1 MGVGPI
7 PFSAERSSGG
17 TPEMKLESKKDVT
30 GVASQDLFGGWGRTA
45 NPKDVVMTPADV
57 ARMIVNHFQPAGRI
71 LDPCRG
77 NGAFWNAMPGAEWC
91 EIAEGK
97 DFMEWKTPVDWIV
110 SNPPYSTF
118 WDFLE
123 HSFKLAE
130 NIVYLIPLHKI
141 WSGHRYMKAITQWGG
156 LRETLIIGTGT
167 SIGFPVGL
175 SVGAVHFQR
184 GYAGPMVIGYPPNA

>member
-1 MGVGPI
+1 VRHGRTAPLRLTI
-7 PFSAERSSGG
+7 
-17 TPEMKLESKKDVT
+17 KLSNYMETST
-30 GVASQDLFGGWGRTA
+30 HAARPLLSTDLFGGWGRTA

-57 ARMIVNHFQPAGRI
+57 ARMIVNHFQPSGRI

-77 NGAFWNAMPGAEWC
+77 NGAFWDAMPGAEWC

-97 DFMEWKTPVDWIV
+97 DFMQWETPVDWIV

-118 WDFLE
+118 WEFLE
-123 HSFKLAE
+123 HSFKLAD

-184 GYAGPMVIGYPPNA
+184 GYTGPMVIGYPPNV